1 MRLFRYSLA
10 AVGLSTLL
18 LGVVVAHAV
27 LAPLPEKAQE
37 AGTWSTVVIKY

>member
-10 AVGLSTLL
+10 ALGLSTLL

-27 LAPLPEKAQE
+27 LAPLPEKAPE